1 MRNRIITLLVA
12 LSAVFMTGCS
22 NIRNIELKSCALD
35 SISMAG
41 LRGINATLL
50 LEIDNPALQFGLED
64 IEGVLYRNGEE
75 YVTYKADPI
84 KVDARTCAVYPL
96 PCSATL
102 SPEVSLIQVLSMA
115 RNFNLEEF
123 TTDIHAK
130 LRLKNGVAKGFTF
143 RDIPIK
149 DLMEE

>member
-1 MRNRIITLLVA
+1 MRNRIIIVFAA
-12 LSAVFMTGCS
+12 LAAIFLTGCS
-22 NIRNIELKSCALD
+22 KIRQIELKSCALD
-35 SISMAG
+35 SVSMAG
-41 LRGINATLL
+41 LRGVNATLL

-75 YVTYKADPI
+75 YVSYKADPI

-96 PCSATL
+96 ACNATL
-102 SPEVSLIQVLSMA
+102 SPNVSLVQVLSLA
-115 RNFNLEEF
+115 KNFNLEEF

-130 LRLKNGVAKGFTF
+130 LRLKSGVAKGFTF

-149 DLMEE
+149 DLLED